1 MKPTNLKLALLLFLG
16 NLFIISC
23 KKHDDLVKPG
33 PQKPPPVLSH
43 SFQMTI
49 DSIPGLPVAPVNNLF
64 AIISLVNEKNDTVLK
79 NKKLIISFDGKFRT
93 PELELPTGNYKVTRF
108 LLTDEKNKVRFAT
121 PIANSAKAGL
131 VNKPLPFSFILP
143 QPAVLKVAIEV
154 AKVEPTDNPE
164 SFGYPK
170 GTFNE
175 APGEPNDPGNDNSFF
190 KIKIRLAIR
199 VGEINYDSIPGT
211 VLYTTWD
218 ETQQTTGKYVPLTA
232 GTNEISLSRSVYRH
246 HFRITK
252 WGKEYE
258 LNLLKNEIKD
268 GGFYTLGGAQQA
280 KLLKT
285 ELTYKLV
292 NGNYVADSK
301 TSFSYKADGKL
312 TSIDYYLKKADN
324 TPYLAMR
331 DLFQYDNGRAVKID
345 RFDEKNQPSAYTSFS
360 YNNEGKVNGITES
373 ANDIRTTVKAEYHY
387 SNTTGVTEVVLG
399 YSYSHSASTMNY
411 YQRYRNGN
419 LVSDNSK
426 TNNNSTETGQYD
438 YDNNIN
444 PYAHMGWPNLFLSNY
459 SKNNRTNQQKTYFG
473 SYPAAVAYQFIY
485 KYDADGYPIEL
496 IRHYKS
502 YHTNQFLFTTK
513 TVYTY

>member
-16 NLFIISC
+16 NLLMISC

-33 PQKPPPVLSH
+33 PQTPPPVLSH
-43 SFQMTI
+43 SFQMAI
-49 DSIPGLPVAPVNNLF
+49 DSLPGLPVAPVNNLF
-64 AIISLVNEKNDTVLK
+64 AIVSLVNEKNDTVLK
-79 NKKLIISFDGKFRT
+79 NRKLTISFDGKFKI
-93 PELELPTGNYKVTRF
+93 PELEVAAGNYKVTRF
-108 LLTDEKNKVRFAT
+108 LIVDEKNNVRFAT

-175 APGEPNDPGNDNSFF
+175 APNEPNDPGNGNSYF

-211 VLYTTWD
+211 ILYTIWD
-218 ETQQTTGKYVPLTA
+218 ENQPLNGRYIPLNA
-232 GTNEISLSRSVYRH
+232 GTNEISLSRSVHKH

-258 LNLLKNEIKD
+258 LSLLKNEIKD
-268 GGFYTLGGAQQA
+268 GAFYTLGGAKEA
-280 KLLKT
+280 KKLKT
-285 ELTYKLV
+285 ELTYKLI

-331 DLFQYDNGRAVKID
+331 DLFQYDNGRVAKID
-345 RFDEKNQPSAYTSFS
+345 RFDEKNQPGGFTSFS
-360 YNNEGKVNGITES
+360 YNDEGKVSGITES
-373 ANDIRTTVKAEYHY
+373 ANNIRTTATLGYYH
-387 SNTTGVTEVVLG
+387 SNTTGVTEVTFN
-399 YSYSHSASTMNY
+399 YSYNHSTNTMKY
-411 YQRYRNGN
+411 YQRYRHGN
-419 LVSDNSK
+419 RFADNSNS
-426 TNNNSTETGQYD
+426 NNNNTETGQYE

-444 PYAHMGWPNLFLSNY
+444 PYAHIGWLNLFLSNE
-459 SKNNRTNQQKTYFG
+459 SKNNVVSQQKSYFG
-473 SYPAAVAYQFIY
+473 NYPTAVAYQFIY
-485 KYDADGYPIEL
+485 KYDADGYPTEL

-502 YHTNQFLFTTK
+502 YLTNQFLFTTK